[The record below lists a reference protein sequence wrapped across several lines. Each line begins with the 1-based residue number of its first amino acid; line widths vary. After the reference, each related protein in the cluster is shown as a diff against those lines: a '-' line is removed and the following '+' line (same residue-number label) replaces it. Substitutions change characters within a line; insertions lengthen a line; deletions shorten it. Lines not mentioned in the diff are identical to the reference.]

1 MLLIHNTSFV
11 YQLTPSAQ
19 RGSAL
24 GALNPLPKGAVL
36 LEGERILAVGAPA
49 DLLLQHPEADLLDA
63 GGNAVL
69 PGFVDPHTHLVWA
82 GDRANEFEMRLQG
95 KSYME
100 IMAAGGGIAATQIM
114 AAGGGIAATL
124 KATRAASLEQ
134 LLEETRPRAQ
144 SAFRHGTTTLEAK
157 TGYGLDL
164 ETEYKQME
172 VLLRLDEEGPL
183 QIIPTYLGAHA
194 LPPEFQGDTA
204 GYVRFLTR
212 QALPEL
218 KSWWQSRAPGRS
230 LPFVDVFCEEG
241 VFDLEQTRGILD
253 AAAELG
259 FPLKLHA
266 DEFAN
271 LGGASLAVEL
281 GAVSADH
288 LVKTSAEDIRKLAKS
303 NTVAV
308 SLPGTPFGLAQSEY
322 TPARE
327 IVAAGGLLALATD
340 LNPGTSWN
348 ESMQFIQ
355 ALACRYLKLTP
366 AEALAASTINA
377 AAALGLADLLGSLSP
392 GKQAD
397 LIILKVPDARMLS
410 YRYGT
415 NLVSTVIKK
424 GAVYPVI

>member
-11 YQLTPSAQ
+11 YQLTPTAQ

-24 GALNPLPKGAVL
+24 GTLNPVPNGAVL
-36 LEGERILAVGAPA
+36 LDGGLILAVGAPA
-49 DLLLQHPEADLLDA
+49 ELLLQHPEADLLDA

-95 KSYME
+95 MSYME
-100 IMAAGGGIAATQIM
+100 IM

-134 LLEETRPRAQ
+134 LLEETRLRARA
-144 SAFRHGTTTLEAK
+144 AFQHGTTTLEAK

-164 ETEYKQME
+164 ETEVKQME
-172 VLLRLDEEGPL
+172 ALLRLDEEGPL

-194 LPPEFQGDTA
+194 VPPEFSGDTA
-204 GYVRFLTR
+204 GYVRFLTL

-218 KSWWQSRAPGRS
+218 KSWWQARAPERP

-241 VFDLEQTRGILD
+241 VFDLAQTREILS

-281 GAVSADH
+281 GALSADH
-288 LVKTSAEDIRKLAKS
+288 LVKTSAEDIRRLGGS
-303 NTVAV
+303 QTVAV
-308 SLPGTPFGLAQSEY
+308 SLPGTPFGLAQSAY

-327 IVAAGGLLALATD
+327 IIAADGILALATD

-366 AEALAASTINA
+366 AEALAAATINA
-377 AAALGLADLLGSLSP
+377 AAALGLADRVGSLSP

-397 LIILKVPDARMLS
+397 LLILNVPDYRMLS

>member
-11 YQLTPSAQ
+11 YQLTPTAQ

-24 GALNPLPKGAVL
+24 GTLNPVPNGAVL
-36 LEGERILAVGAPA
+36 LDGGLILAVGAPA
-49 DLLLQHPEADLLDA
+49 ELLLQHPEADLLDA

-100 IMAAGGGIAATQIM
+100 IMAAGGGIAAT
-114 AAGGGIAATL
+114 L

-134 LLEETRPRAQ
+134 LLEETRLRARA
-144 SAFRHGTTTLEAK
+144 AFQHGTTTLEAK

-164 ETEYKQME
+164 ETEYKQMD

-183 QIIPTYLGAHA
+183 QITPTYLGAHA
-194 LPPEFQGDTA
+194 VPPEFSGDTS
-204 GYVRFLTR
+204 GYVRFLTL

-218 KSWWQSRAPGRS
+218 KSWWQARAPERP

-241 VFDLEQTRGILD
+241 VFDLGQTREILS

-281 GAVSADH
+281 GALSADH
-288 LVKTSAEDIRKLAKS
+288 LVKTSAEDIRRLGGS
-303 NTVAV
+303 QTVAV
-308 SLPGTPFGLAQSEY
+308 SLPGTPFGLAQSAY

-327 IVAAGGLLALATD
+327 IIAADGILALATD

-355 ALACRYLKLTP
+355 ALACRYLRLTP
-366 AEALAASTINA
+366 AEALAAATINA
-377 AAALGLADLLGSLSP
+377 AAALGLADRVGSLSP

-397 LIILKVPDARMLS
+397 LLILNVPDYRMLS

>member
-11 YQLTPSAQ
+11 YQLTPTAQ

-24 GALNPLPKGAVL
+24 GTLNPVPDGAVL
-36 LEGERILAVGAPA
+36 LDGGLILAVGAPA
-49 DLLLQHPEADLLDA
+49 ELLLQHPEADLLDA

-95 KSYME
+95 MSYME
-100 IMAAGGGIAATQIM
+100 IM

-134 LLEETRPRAQ
+134 LLEETRPRARA
-144 SAFRHGTTTLEAK
+144 AFQHGTTTLEAK

-172 VLLRLDEEGPL
+172 ALLRLDEEGPL

-194 LPPEFQGDTA
+194 VPPEFSGDTA
-204 GYVRFLTR
+204 GYVRFLTL

-218 KSWWQSRAPGRS
+218 KSWWKARAPERP
-230 LPFVDVFCEEG
+230 LPFVDAFCEEG
-241 VFDLEQTRGILD
+241 VFDLGQTREILS

-281 GAVSADH
+281 GALSADH
-288 LVKTSAEDIRKLAKS
+288 LVKTSAEDIRRLGGS
-303 NTVAV
+303 QTVAV
-308 SLPGTPFGLAQSEY
+308 SLPGTPFGLAQSAY

-327 IVAAGGLLALATD
+327 IIAADGILALATD

-366 AEALAASTINA
+366 AEALAAATINA
-377 AAALGLADLLGSLSP
+377 AAALGLADRVGSLSP

-397 LIILKVPDARMLS
+397 LLILNVPDYRMLS

>member
-11 YQLTPSAQ
+11 YQLTPAAQ

-24 GALNPLPKGAVL
+24 GTLNPVPNGAVL
-36 LEGERILAVGAPA
+36 LDGERILSVGAPA
-49 DLLLQHPEADLLDA
+49 ELLLEHPEADLLDA

-69 PGFVDPHTHLVWA
+69 PGLVDPHTHLVWA
-82 GDRANEFEMRLQG
+82 GDRADEFEMRLQG

-100 IMAAGGGIAATQIM
+100 IMAAGGGIT
-114 AAGGGIAATL
+114 ATL

-134 LLEETRPRAQ
+134 LLEETRPRALA
-144 SAFRHGTTTLEAK
+144 AFRHGTTTLEAK
-157 TGYGLDL
+157 TGYGLNL

-194 LPPEFQGDTA
+194 VPPEFSGDTA

-212 QALPEL
+212 QAMPEL
-218 KSWWQSRAPGRS
+218 RSWWQNRVPERA

-241 VFDLEQTRGILD
+241 VFDLEQTREILS
-253 AAAELG
+253 AAAGLG

-281 GAVSADH
+281 GALSVDH
-288 LVKTSAEDIRKLAKS
+288 LVKTSAEDIRRLGGSQTA
-303 NTVAV
+303 AV

-327 IVAAGGLLALATD
+327 IIAADGLLALASD

-366 AEALAASTINA
+366 AEALAAATINA
-377 AAALGLADLLGSLSP
+377 AAALGMADRIGSLSP

-397 LIILKVPDARMLS
+397 LLILKVPDYRLLS

-424 GAVYPVI
+424 GAVYPVV

>member
-24 GALNPLPKGAVL
+24 GTLNPIPHGAVL
-36 LEGERILAVGAPA
+36 LDGERIISVGAPA
-49 DLLLQHPEADLLDA
+49 ELLLQHPEANLLDA
-63 GGNAVL
+63 GGGAVL

-82 GDRANEFEMRLQG
+82 GDRADEFEMRLQG
-95 KSYME
+95 KTYME
-100 IMAAGGGIAATQIM
+100 IM

-124 KATRAASLEQ
+124 KATRAASMEQ

-144 SAFRHGTTTLEAK
+144 AAFRHGTTTLEAK

-164 ETEYKQME
+164 ETECKQME

-183 QIIPTYLGAHA
+183 QIIPTYMGAHA
-194 LPPEFQGDTA
+194 VPPEFNGDTA
-204 GYVRFLTR
+204 GYVRFLTS

-218 KSWWQSRAPGRS
+218 KSWWQGRAPERP
-230 LPFVDVFCEEG
+230 LPFVDVFCEQG
-241 VFDLEQTRGILD
+241 VFDLGQTREILT
-253 AAAELG
+253 AARDLG

-288 LVKTSAEDIRKLAKS
+288 LVKTSAEDIRRLGSSQTA
-303 NTVAV
+303 AV
-308 SLPGTPFGLAQSEY
+308 SLPGTPFGLAQKEY
-322 TPARE
+322 TPARG
-327 IVAAGGLLALATD
+327 IISAGGILALATD

-366 AEALAASTINA
+366 AEALAAATINA
-377 AAALGLADLLGSLSP
+377 AAALGLDDQIGSITP

-397 LIILKVPDARMLS
+397 LLILRIPDYRMLS

-424 GAVYPVI
+424 GVVYPVD

>member
-82 GDRANEFEMRLQG
+82 GDRANEFERRLQG

-100 IMAAGGGIAATQIM
+100 IM

-308 SLPGTPFGLAQSEY
+308 SLPGTPFGLAKSEY

-424 GAVYPVI
+424 GAVYPAD